1 MKLMSVLNNFL
12 GNFYISFAPP
22 TSGECAVSAKTFY
35 ESVILEALRSPD
47 FRKRLLDSSEAVL
60 AEAGIQLPEGMKVH
74 FVENTADT
82 VHIVIPPYVG
92 E

>member
-1 MKLMSVLNNFL
+1 MNLMSALNSFL
-12 GNFYISFAPP
+12 DNFYGSFAPP
-22 TSGECAVSAKTFY
+22 AGEDSAVSTKTFY
-35 ESVILEALRSPD
+35 ESVILQAARSPE
-47 FRKRLLDSSEAVL
+47 FRRALLENPGKVL
-60 AEAGIQLPEGMKVH
+60 AEAGIRLPEGVNVR

>member
-1 MKLMSVLNNFL
+1 MSALNNFL
-12 GNFYISFAPP
+12 DSFYASFTPP
-22 TSGECAVSAKTFY
+22 TSAEYAVSAKTFY
-35 ESVILEALRSPD
+35 KSVILQALESPE
-47 FRKRLLDSSEAVL
+47 FRKRLLDSPEEVL
-60 AEAGIQLPEGMKVH
+60 AEAGIRLPEGVRVR

>member
-1 MKLMSVLNNFL
+1 MKLMSVLNSFL
-12 GNFYISFAPP
+12 ESFYVSFAPP
-22 TSGECAVSAKTFY
+22 AGAECAVSAKAFY
-35 ESVILEALRSPD
+35 ESVILEAVRSPE
-47 FRKRLLDSSEAVL
+47 FRKRLLDSPEEVL
-60 AEAGIQLPEGMKVH
+60 AEAGIRLPEGMKVH